1 MNTIKF
7 DDKGSIQMIAHRG
20 VSGLELENTCPAFIA
35 AGVKSYYGIETDV
48 HVTADGKYILFHDD
62 NLQRILGKDDVIE
75 QSNFDDL
82 RKLRLL
88 DTDRKTDRADIF
100 MPSLEEYIYICKK
113 YDKVAVLELKNPM
126 TREHVHAIADII
138 NQIGWLEKT
147 TFISFCGE
155 NLVLLRE
162 KYPNANA
169 QFLFCEMTD
178 TEFNFMVQ
186 HRLDADICHVGITKE
201 VVDKL
206 HAEGLKV
213 NCWTVDTLEVAQRV
227 KAAGV
232 DQITSNILE

>member
-7 DDKGSIQMIAHRG
+7 DNKGTIKMIAHRG
-20 VSGLELENTCPAFIA
+20 VSGLELENTCPAFVA
-35 AGVKSYYGIETDV
+35 AAVKSYYGIETDV
-48 HVTADGKYILFHDD
+48 HVTKDGKYILFHDD
-62 NLQRILGKDDVIE
+62 TLQRILGRDDVIE

-113 YDKVAVLELKNPM
+113 YDKVAVLELKNAM
-126 TREHVHAIADII
+126 EKEHVHAIADII
-138 NQIGWLEKT
+138 KEIGWLEKT

-155 NLVLLRE
+155 NLVFLRE
-162 KYPNANA
+162 KYPEASA
-169 QFLFCEMTD
+169 QFLCCEVHD
-178 TEFNFMVQ
+178 EEFEFMVK
-186 HRLDADICHVGITKE
+186 HKLDADICGYGISKE
-201 VVDKL
+201 LVDKL
-206 HAEGLKV
+206 HAAGITV
-213 NCWTVDTLEVAQRV
+213 NCWTIDTLEHAELM